1 MVMARSRKILKY
13 WFLIAVLVVIFIAE
27 IVPHL
32 TADGGLP
39 WPDTSAK
46 YGTVPIV
53 FLLSGLTLPTDN
65 LLTAAK
71 QYDLHFVTQC
81 FSLLFTPLFVKL
93 LTVVLAPTGVDDWI
107 MKGFIISS
115 SMPVSSSSVVAT
127 ICADGN
133 EAAAIVNCIVGALLG
148 MITTPLIL
156 LILIRSAAV
165 VSPVKSLHDLILT
178 VGIPLLVGQIV
189 RKVTGMRLQHSIAL
203 KIRQLALLMTVFIT
217 FCDIFMSH
225 LDVEL
230 QPINVLVSVFSVV
243 ILQMTL
249 LLLIFWTTRYLP
261 SKFSLQDTKAI
272 MFCSTHKSLSLG
284 IPILRTMYS
293 GYGHLYSAS
302 LPLLLYYPS
311 QIILGELLGQHMKNW
326 VNWDSGHDK

>member
-156 LILIRSAAV
+156 LILVCFLRWAFVPSFCITVVCVILILLLQIRSAAV

-178 VGIPLLVGQIV
+178 VGTPLLVGQIV

-284 IPILRTMYS
+284 QALNKVPKYFWF
-293 GYGHLYSAS
+293 GVD
-302 LPLLLYYPS
+302 
-311 QIILGELLGQHMKNW
+311 EGQYMQ
-326 VNWDSGHDK
+326 